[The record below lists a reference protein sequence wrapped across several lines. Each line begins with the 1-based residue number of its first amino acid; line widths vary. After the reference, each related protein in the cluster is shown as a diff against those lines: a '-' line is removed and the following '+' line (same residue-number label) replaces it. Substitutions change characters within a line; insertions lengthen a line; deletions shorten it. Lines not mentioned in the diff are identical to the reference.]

1 MEHDHPADK
10 KSSAAL
16 LGTYARIACFILW
29 FSFEGALTAG
39 EPFAGRLLGTKSA
52 ASQHRTFR
60 ERMRS
65 LHDRPPRRNMDPGR
79 RCCGRS
85 RNPAVQTPSASHA
98 ANRSQASSPSWLDL
112 MEEASRSDWKPT
124 NFGGEGEVQFEDG
137 QVLLDLGQMLT
148 GITYQG
154 DFPKSNYEIRF
165 EAMRTE
171 GIDFFCGLTFP
182 VGDTHCTFI
191 AAGWAGAVVGLSCI
205 DGRDASEN
213 ETTKYMN
220 FVNGRWYRFRV
231 RVTDEQIEA
240 WIDDQQVVDQPVR
253 GRQLS
258 TRPEMELSRPLG
270 IAAWQSRAVVR
281 RLAYRPL
288 E

>member
-1 MEHDHPADK
+1 
-10 KSSAAL
+10 
-16 LGTYARIACFILW
+16 
-29 FSFEGALTAG
+29 
-39 EPFAGRLLGTKSA
+39 
-52 ASQHRTFR
+52 
-60 ERMRS
+60 
-65 LHDRPPRRNMDPGR
+65 
-79 RCCGRS
+79 
-85 RNPAVQTPSASHA
+85 
-98 ANRSQASSPSWLDL
+98 
-112 MEEASRSDWKPT
+112 MEEASINDWKPT

-154 DFPKSNYEIRF
+154 DFPKSNYEIRV

-240 WIDDQQVVDQPVR
+240 WIDDQQVVDQPIR
-253 GRQLS
+253 GRQLA
-258 TRPEMELSRPLG
+258 TRPEMELSKPLG

-281 RLAYRPL
+281 HLAYRPL